1 MSKEIEQFMDIWSG
15 LVNKEKTNTDDFW
28 LDTPVG
34 RFKNPKLMSNEND
47 EVGEINI
54 TIQYDEWDKKQNQKD
69 E

>member
-1 MSKEIEQFMDIWSG
+1 MSKEIEEWMEEWSG

-34 RFKNPKLMSNEND
+34 SFKNPKLMSNEND

-54 TIQYDEWDKKQNQKD
+54 TIQYDEWDKNQNKD
-69 E
+69 D

>member
-28 LDTPVG
+28 LDTHVG

-54 TIQYDEWDKKQNQKD
+54 TIQYDECDKKQNKD

>member
-34 RFKNPKLMSNEND
+34 RFKNPKLMSNED
-47 EVGEINI
+47 E
-54 TIQYDEWDKKQNQKD
+54 
-69 E
+69 